1 MSGKCVESA
10 ALGPNTYKIKR
21 HQMVKNKNL
30 KGPKD
35 AETLG
40 LSRAGWRATQSW
52 PATNSSYYFHSGWK
66 LHLAICQSSWVDSI
80 RFVALSAYEF
90 ARGEVKFHLAL
101 ILWLGTLLWLCSP
114 GTLLALASFEG
125 FALSK
130 RAKKT
135 GHKEFESENLQ

>member
-1 MSGKCVESA
+1 M
-10 ALGPNTYKIKR
+10 
-21 HQMVKNKNL
+21 
-30 KGPKD
+30 
-35 AETLG
+35 
-40 LSRAGWRATQSW
+40 
-52 PATNSSYYFHSGWK
+52 
-66 LHLAICQSSWVDSI
+66 DSI

-101 ILWLGTLLWLCSP
+101 ILWLGTLLWLCLP